1 MTIQLLPDHLVNQIA
16 AGEVVERPASVV
28 KELME
33 NSLDAGARRIVVQ
46 IEKGG
51 SQLCRVRDDGVGI
64 ALDEL
69 RLSLTRH
76 ATSKIASLEDLRTV
90 ATLGFRGEALPSIAA
105 VSRLELTSRVAGE
118 RSAWTVKCSG
128 GSSSEPLPSAHPRG
142 TTVEVRDLFY
152 NTPARRSFLRTTV
165 TESRHIDRVA
175 LRMGLSRFST
185 GLRYE
190 KDGRLIYDLPAADDR
205 AAQEERLGRLLGAE
219 FLQSTLYFEQERQG
233 LHLRGWLARPKYSR
247 SQGDMQHLFL
257 NGRAIFDRTV
267 AHAVRQAYE
276 DVLFHGRHPAWLL
289 YLDMDPAG
297 VDVNAHPAK
306 LEVRF
311 RDGRRVHD
319 MVRRTLE
326 AVLADTRPAGL
337 PDSGEAGADAATPS
351 AYPEQGR
358 RAPMGGFGGGY
369 RSGAG
374 AAGAGAG
381 AGDLALLLGASQGR
395 PPGAPAAGA
404 VREPLPNVQD
414 GDTPP
419 LGYAL
424 AQLSGVYILAQNR
437 DGLIIVDAHAAHE
450 RVVYERMKA
459 QLDEQGVGSQLLL
472 EPVRLRAGQEE
483 IATAKQQREAWKRL
497 GLLVDQVG
505 PDTLAVREIPALL
518 AGGDAQA
525 LLRDLLSGAQSR
537 QGTHSE
543 DSAQE
548 ITGRVHHILATMACH
563 TSVRANRRLT
573 LEEMNALL
581 RDMERTP
588 RADQCN
594 HGRPTWR
601 AFSIKELDR
610 MFLRGR

>member
-33 NSLDAGARRIVVQ
+33 NSLDAGARRIQVQ
-46 IEKGG
+46 VEKGG

-64 ALDEL
+64 SLAELALA
-69 RLSLTRH
+69 LTRH
-76 ATSKIASLEDLRTV
+76 ATSKIASLDDLRTV
-90 ATLGFRGEALPSIAA
+90 ATLGFRGEALPSIAS
-105 VSRLELTSRVAGE
+105 VSRLQLTSRVAGE
-118 RSAWTVKCSG
+118 RSAWTVKSAG
-128 GSSSEPLPSAHPRG
+128 GSASEPLPAAHPRG

-152 NTPARRSFLRTTV
+152 NTPARRNFLRKPV
-165 TESRHIDRVA
+165 TESRHIDRVL
-175 LRMGLSRFST
+175 LRMALSRFSA

-190 KDGRLIYDLPAADDR
+190 KDGRLNYDLPAADGR
-205 AAQEERLGRLLGAE
+205 AEQEERLAGLLGAE
-219 FLQSTLYFEQERQG
+219 FLSNALYFEEDRQG
-233 LHLRGWLARPKYSR
+233 IHLHGWLARPKFSR

-276 DVLFHGRHPAWLL
+276 DILFHGRHPAWLL

-311 RDGRRVHD
+311 REGRTVHD
-319 MVRRTLE
+319 IVRRTLE
-326 AVLADTRPAGL
+326 TVLAGTRPAAL
-337 PDSGEAGADAATPS
+337 ADSGQPAGAVPASPGMAGS
-351 AYPEQGR
+351 AR
-358 RAPMGGFGGGY
+358 LGGSGGAGSGSLSLLLGTSPLPPGSP
-369 RSGAG
+369 SGAG
-374 AAGAGAG
+374 E
-381 AGDLALLLGASQGR
+381 
-395 PPGAPAAGA
+395 
-404 VREPLPNVQD
+404 VREPFPD
-414 GDTPP
+414 AGEDAPP

-424 AQLSGVYILAQNR
+424 AQLSGIYLLAQNR

-459 QLDEQGVGSQLLL
+459 QLDEQGMGSQLLL
-472 EPVRLRAGQEE
+472 EPVRLRVGQEE
-483 IATAKQQREAWKRL
+483 IATARQQRETWRRL
-497 GLLVDQVG
+497 GFVVDQVG
-505 PDTLAVREIPALL
+505 PRTLAVREVPALL

-525 LLRDLLSGAQSR
+525 LLRDLLSGAQS
-537 QGTHSE
+537 GPEAGSE

-548 ITGRVHHILATMACH
+548 ITGRIHHILGTMACH

-601 AFSIKELDR
+601 ALSIRELDR
-610 MFLRGR
+610 IFQRGR